1 MFGIRKHLFIV
12 VYLLG
17 FSIGYAQEID
27 APKKEPA
34 RNSSQTTTNNRP
46 GESGGSQSTSN
57 QKAPVAKIDQ
67 YKIISKERDTILL
80 DTSLTIQKD
89 YRHNY
94 WRTDQFGYMP
104 FSNEGQVRNRLY
116 YGRERLRILPSMGF
130 QAKHHAYQEIEDIH
144 YYQVATPLTD
154 IYFRTVLEQGQSVD
168 ALVTLNTSE
177 RTNYSISY
185 RGLRSLG
192 RYLNQLSSIGNF
204 RFTATH
210 QTEDKRYGFRIHFT
224 GQDITNG
231 ENGGL
236 INETNFT
243 EGLPNFENR
252 ARIAVFSEDAQSF
265 LKGNRIY
272 MDHNYQ
278 LNSKGNSTPLK
289 LFHEFH
295 YERKH
300 YDYTQGVLP
309 IQISIPG
316 QTPVTII
323 RFGESYVVNN
333 VKDKT
338 KFNQLYNKA
347 GILFDW
353 KGKADVSVF
362 TEDFRSSLAYNRVI
376 LFPDDIIPSGNSI
389 SMNTLGGTISTHLGK
404 WNFDALLS
412 QSVRGDSQT
421 LFKASSTYH
430 FTERE
435 HLKLKWTSLSKIPD
449 HTFQLFQSSFV
460 HYNWKNEFKNQLS
473 NTLEAHFLSRWVDVD
488 FIYENTTNFLYFS
501 DVSDQD
507 FVQLIS
513 PLQTT
518 SPINYISLKASK
530 ELKWRK
536 FALDNTLLWQRVEQS
551 ESVLNVP
558 DLVARNTFYY
568 SNHFFKKALFLQAG
582 VTLNYF
588 SSYYADEYNPI
599 LGTFFVQS
607 DRKIG
612 DFPLVDVFINAKIRT
627 ARLYFKAEHIN
638 AGMTGLNYFS
648 SPGQPYRDFVFRFGL
663 EWNFF
668 Q

>member
-1 MFGIRKHLFIV
+1 MSGFLYRIIVFIF
-12 VYLLG
+12 LLG
-17 FSIGYAQEID
+17 FSIGNAQELEV
-27 APKKEPA
+27 PKKEPA
-34 RNSSQTTTNNRP
+34 RSPTQTSPMGRD
-46 GESGGSQSTSN
+46 GDSRGSQSTSN

-116 YGRERLRILPSMGF
+116 FGRERLRILPSMGF
-130 QAKHHAYQEIEDIH
+130 QAKHHAYLEIEDIN

-204 RFTATH
+204 RFTASH
-210 QTEDKRYGFRIHFT
+210 QTEDLRYGMRVHFT

-231 ENGGL
+231 ENGGP
-236 INETNFT
+236 INVDNFT
-243 EGLPNFENR
+243 EGLPNFDNR
-252 ARIAVFSEDAQSF
+252 ARIPVFSQDAVSF
-265 LKGNRIY
+265 LKGNRLY
-272 MDHNYQ
+272 LDHDYL
-278 LNSKGNSTPLK
+278 LNHKGNATPLK
-289 LFHEFH
+289 VFHEFH

-309 IQISIPG
+309 VQVSIPG
-316 QTPVTII
+316 QTPVTVI
-323 RFGESYVVNN
+323 RFGDSYVVGN

-347 GILFDW
+347 GVHFDW

-362 TEDFRSSLAYNRVI
+362 AEDFRSNLVYNRVI
-376 LFPDDIIPSGNSI
+376 ILPDDIIPSGNSI
-389 SMNTLGGTISTHLGK
+389 STNTLGGSVSTDFGK
-404 WNFDALLS
+404 WKFNGLLS
-412 QSVRGDSQT
+412 QSIRGDAQT
-421 LFKASSTYH
+421 VLKATSSYS
-430 FTERE
+430 FTKQE
-435 HLKLKWTSLSKIPD
+435 HLKLHWTSVSKIPD
-449 HTFQLFQSSFV
+449 HTYQLFQSSFI
-460 HYNWKNEFKNQLS
+460 HYNWSNEFKNQLS
-473 NTLEAHFLSRWVDVD
+473 NTLEAHFLSRWVDLD
-488 FIYENTTNFLYFS
+488 FKYENTTNFLYFS
-501 DVSDQD
+501 DVSEQD

-513 PLQTT
+513 PLQAA
-518 SPINYISLKASK
+518 SAVNYVSLKASK
-530 ELKWRK
+530 EIKWRK
-536 FALDNTLLWQRVEQS
+536 FALDNTLLWQRVEQT

-568 SNHFFKKALFLQAG
+568 SSHFFKKALFLQAG

-588 SSYYADEYNPI
+588 SSYYADEYNPV
-599 LGTFFVQS
+599 LGTFFVQNE
-607 DRKIG
+607 RKIG
-612 DFPLVDVFINAKIRT
+612 DFPLIDVFVNAKIRT

>member
-1 MFGIRKHLFIV
+1 MRSILIFFLFSFAIT
-12 VYLLG
+12 Y
-17 FSIGYAQEID
+17 SQELD
-27 APKKEPA
+27 DLKKQRVQD
-34 RNSSQTTTNNRP
+34 RNQQINQNTNDSGLNQKSTT
-46 GESGGSQSTSN
+46 N

-94 WRTDQFGYMP
+94 WRSDQFGYLP
-104 FSNEGQVRNRLY
+104 FSNEGQVRNRLN
-116 YGRERLRILPSMGF
+116 YGGVRHRLLPSMGF
-130 QAKHHAYQEIEDIH
+130 QAKHHAYLEIEDIH

-204 RFTATH
+204 KFTASH
-210 QTEDKRYGFRIHFT
+210 QTENLRYGMRVHFT

-231 ENGGL
+231 ENGGP
-236 INETNFT
+236 INIDNFT
-243 EGLPNFENR
+243 EGLGDFENR
-252 ARIAVFSEDAQSF
+252 ARIPVFSEDAVSF
-265 LKGNRIY
+265 LKGNRLY
-272 MDHNYQ
+272 LDHDYL
-278 LNSKGNSTPLK
+278 LNQKDNATPLK
-289 LFHEFH
+289 VFHEFH

-300 YDYTQGVLP
+300 YDYSQGVLP
-309 IQISIPG
+309 VQVNIPG
-316 QTPVTII
+316 QPSASII
-323 RFGESYVVNN
+323 RFGDSYVVGN

-347 GILFDW
+347 GVHFDW

-362 TEDFRSSLAYNRVI
+362 AEDFRSNLVYNRVI
-376 LFPDDIIPSGNSI
+376 ILPDDFIPSGNSI
-389 SMNTLGGTISTHLGK
+389 SSNTLGGSVSTDFGK
-404 WNFDALLS
+404 WKFNGLLS
-412 QSVRGDSQT
+412 QSIRGDAQT
-421 LFKASSTYH
+421 VLKATSSYS

-435 HLKLKWTSLSKIPD
+435 HLKLHWTSLSKIPD
-449 HTFQLFQSSFV
+449 HTYQLFQSSFI
-460 HYNWKNEFKNQLS
+460 HYNWRNEFKNQLS
-473 NTLEAHFLSRWVDVD
+473 NTLEAHFLSRWVDLD
-488 FIYENTTNFLYFS
+488 FKYENTTNFLYFS
-501 DVSDQD
+501 DVSEQD

-513 PLQTT
+513 PLQ
-518 SPINYISLKASK
+518 SASAINYISLKASK
-530 ELKWRK
+530 EIKWRK

-558 DLVARNTFYY
+558 DLVARNTLYY

-588 SSYYADEYNPI
+588 SSYYADDYNPL
-599 LGTFFVQS
+599 LGAFFVQNE
-607 DRKIG
+607 RKIG
-612 DFPLVDVFINAKIRT
+612 DFPLIDVFVNAKIRT